1 MFYLDSVTTIY
12 KYMLDAMLNVHVIL
26 GLNASLGTFTCN
38 VSAVLALQM
47 LSWDNLAYTT
57 PHHHKDG
64 DHHEDGHTNSDRDR
78 RHAVCVR
85 GADSYVLC
93 YKEEKPHVDPISHVV
108 LCLGVIAGLAGALVA
123 ARRK

>member
-47 LSWDNLAYTT
+47 LSWDNLEPTQ
-57 PHHHKDG
+57 
-64 DHHEDGHTNSDRDR
+64 
-78 RHAVCVR
+78 
-85 GADSYVLC
+85 
-93 YKEEKPHVDPISHVV
+93 
-108 LCLGVIAGLAGALVA
+108 LVA
-123 ARRK
+123 HLQLCR